1 MINAEVTARTGAADA
16 PGAVKSFAG
25 KQGNDGEKSGFS
37 DALSNV
43 GGGSRKRDDAEAK
56 GEATS
61 EEAVADTGDEVVS
74 AKGRSTLDLTARA
87 LFDRSADTGR
97 ASASVKDVIG
107 DKQAVGDKQVAGGK
121 KAAATDAD
129 DVSSV
134 VVKDK
139 GTKGE
144 TGTISKSSKANVADG
159 TDVKADSKVD
169 GAEEAASAGKETGLS
184 EVLSLLAGGAN
195 VEAAANTAP
204 RQSGQARGET
214 RGDKSVGSA
223 TEGRGAQASAA
234 AKASDAL
241 DASADSDAAL
251 VDERT
256 FRLSSGRG
264 TGQSIDMKIGTDE
277 QGKVGVEVKSAGNGT
292 AENVVVLDSRRFL
305 GFGQSANGSALTAA
319 MSDDKTW
326 AAAMTAGASLG
337 DPLASSTGNVVNTL
351 KLQLNPHDL
360 GSVTATLRL
369 TGETLNV
376 HLTVENHAAYR
387 QLSDDSSGMIEAL
400 RSQGFS
406 VDQVTISVASTT
418 QSDTSGQQQQ
428 QSGQSAQQQAAANEG
443 RQGNGA
449 GRQQNQS
456 NADTMAGES
465 ARGTNEPVSDTV
477 AAGNARP
484 DQLYL

>member
-1 MINAEVTARTGAADA
+1 MINAEVTARTGASDA
-16 PGAVKSFAG
+16 AGAVRGFAG

-37 DALSNV
+37 DALSSAGN
-43 GGGSRKRDDAEAK
+43 GSRKHDDSASKSETDVSEAAAETVEDAP
-56 GEATS
+56 S
-61 EEAVADTGDEVVS
+61 S
-74 AKGRSTLDLTARA
+74 KGRTTLDLTARV
-87 LFDRSADTGR
+87 LFDKADETGR
-97 ASASVKDVIG
+97 TAASVKDVLG
-107 DKQAVGDKQVAGGK
+107 DA
-121 KAAATDAD
+121 KAAAKPVAADDAAELLVDTKPKTDAP
-129 DVSSV
+129 VTAS
-134 VVKDK
+134 K
-139 GTKGE
+139 T
-144 TGTISKSSKANVADG
+144 SKSDKANKTADA
-159 TDVKADSKVD
+159 DAKADKTVANAD
-169 GAEEAASAGKETGLS
+169 DAASAPKEIGVS
-184 EVLSLLAGGAN
+184 EVLSLLAGGAA
-195 VEAAANTAP
+195 VETVANATP
-204 RQSGQARGET
+204 KQTGQVRERGEA
-214 RGDKSVGSA
+214 RGDKVVGSA
-223 TEGRGAQASAA
+223 TEGRAAQSSAA

-241 DASADSDAAL
+241 DMPADSDAAL

-264 TGQSIDMKIGTDE
+264 QSLDMKIGTDE
-277 QGKVGVEVKSAGNGT
+277 QGNVSFETKAAGNGT

-305 GFGQSANGSALTAA
+305 GFGQSTNGAALTAA

-326 AAAMTAGASLG
+326 AAAMTSGASLG

-369 TGETLNV
+369 SGETLNV

-418 QSDTSGQQQQ
+418 QSDTSSQQQQ
-428 QSGQSAQQQAAANEG
+428 QSGQSAAQQQAAANEG
-443 RQGNGA
+443 RQGNSA
-449 GRQQNQS
+449 GRQQGQANTE
-456 NADTMAGES
+456 TMTGES

-477 AAGNARP
+477 AAGNTRP